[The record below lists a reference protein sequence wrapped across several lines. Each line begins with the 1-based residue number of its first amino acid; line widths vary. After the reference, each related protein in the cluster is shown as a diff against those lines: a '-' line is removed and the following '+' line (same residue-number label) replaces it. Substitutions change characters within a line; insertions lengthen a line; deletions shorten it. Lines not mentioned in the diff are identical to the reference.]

1 LCVPGAMRGWPPLK
15 IPATS
20 APRRNPDNIVN
31 IHYVRSSQRRR
42 WLSTALGES
51 RAGRWSGGGTLSRS
65 GRPNKWA
72 LPKFNSG
79 NVRRPAML
87 NVENNDDR
95 ARVLS
100 PQTDGRSTEGRFET
114 LLGYRRGFDLVA
126 LRSSRP
132 LISPTPVLGR
142 LRSPPL
148 PLDNAFQPGSLWD

>member
-1 LCVPGAMRGWPPLK
+1 MCVLAQTKPDQRDKKEQCFQSPERARISWGRATRVGGPGEGPYRARGVL
-15 IPATS
+15 
-20 APRRNPDNIVN
+20 
-31 IHYVRSSQRRR
+31 Y
-42 WLSTALGES
+42 
-51 RAGRWSGGGTLSRS
+51 
-65 GRPNKWA
+65 KWA

>member
-1 LCVPGAMRGWPPLK
+1 
-15 IPATS
+15 
-20 APRRNPDNIVN
+20 
-31 IHYVRSSQRRR
+31 
-42 WLSTALGES
+42 
-51 RAGRWSGGGTLSRS
+51 
-65 GRPNKWA
+65 
-72 LPKFNSG
+72 
-79 NVRRPAML
+79 ML